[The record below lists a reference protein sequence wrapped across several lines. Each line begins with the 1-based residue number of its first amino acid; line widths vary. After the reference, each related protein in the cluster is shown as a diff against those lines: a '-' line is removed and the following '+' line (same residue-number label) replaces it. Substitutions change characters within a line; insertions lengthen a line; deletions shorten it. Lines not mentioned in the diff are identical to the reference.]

1 MPPTK
6 VLKDLSID
14 LDCTLLSNNTPTRF
28 TIQVKKG
35 QLLIDVVRRFM
46 NAHNIPCYL
55 ENSILSTIESLVNES
70 WRRDMERDSK
80 ST

>member
-6 VLKDLSID
+6 ILKDLSVD
-14 LDCTLLSNNTPTRF
+14 LYCALPPNNTQTRF
-28 TIQVKKG
+28 TIQIKKD

-46 NAHNIPCYL
+46 NAYNIPCYL
-55 ENSILSTIESLVNES
+55 ENSVLSIIESLVNES